1 MFQDVIVYPGI
12 RHKDTLEAVSSLSR
26 EYDRD
31 VPSSSIASGSQGTT
45 YTTSTS
51 FRRQRIMPPDQ
62 VYAGPVPQNQDM
74 LIHLSSQGAGMLCAT
89 PYWRGP
95 QWDGPPG
102 PWPQVLAS
110 CVVNVLGSRESMWA
124 RRRGRWGGRTWWSPH
139 RSAHSRPDPL
149 GTAVAATRLVG
160 PAVSRG
166 EATLGVPLT

>member
-1 MFQDVIVYPGI
+1 LIKDRWKEAGESFLTLFQDVIVYPGI

-45 YTTSTS
+45 YTTSTNS
-51 FRRQRIMPPDQ
+51 QRQRILPPDQ

-74 LIHLSSQGAGMLCAT
+74 LIHLFSQGVGMLCAT

-110 CVVNVLGSRESMWA
+110 CVVNALGSPESMWA
-124 RRRGRWGGRTWWSPH
+124 QAARAMGRTN
-139 RSAHSRPDPL
+139 
-149 GTAVAATRLVG
+149 AVEPT
-160 PAVSRG
+160 PICPFP
-166 EATLGVPLT
+166 T